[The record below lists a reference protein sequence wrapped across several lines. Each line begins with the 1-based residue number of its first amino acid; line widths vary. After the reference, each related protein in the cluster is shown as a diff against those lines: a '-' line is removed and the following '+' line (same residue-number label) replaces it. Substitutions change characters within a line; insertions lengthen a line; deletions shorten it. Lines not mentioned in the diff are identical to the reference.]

1 MSVQID
7 PTAEVPESAGES
19 LAANKLGIAGI
30 VFFVVAAAAPLVG
43 MTGAV
48 PVAIGLGNGAGAP
61 GAYLVAGIVLLLFS
75 VGYSTMSHEVS
86 NAGAFYAYVGRGLG
100 SVAGVG
106 SAFVSLVAY
115 LAVQLAIYGFFGSV
129 AASQLNDK
137 LGTNLS
143 WWVWCLIAWAVVTV
157 LSILQVDIGA
167 KVLGVLMGI
176 EVLSLFITALAVIFQ
191 GGGPDGLHLGASF
204 APSHIFAGGF
214 DGGAGIALA
223 FAFASFIGF
232 EATAI
237 YAEETKNPKR
247 AVPIAT
253 YTAIVL
259 IAALFAITS
268 WAIVSGIG
276 SAHPVDNVMKISDGL
291 NNPAE
296 VVYHVAREF
305 VGGWMATLMSWLVL
319 SSLFAGLLAFQ
330 NSAARYFFAL
340 GRARVLP
347 RALDRVNRHG
357 APVYGAVA
365 TSVVAGAVIVIF
377 AAAHKD
383 PFLNMFSWFSSMTVL
398 AILLVEALVSVAVI
412 VYFAKRA
419 QTHWWK
425 TLLAPILAIIGL
437 AMAFYLVMARFG
449 LLAGTVAKG
458 VDPTTQQFGLSALGW
473 FLVLLPVISL
483 AVGLIVGT
491 VRRNSEDADALADLV
506 S

>member
-1 MSVQID
+1 
-7 PTAEVPESAGES
+7 
-19 LAANKLGIAGI
+19 
-30 VFFVVAAAAPLVG
+30 
-43 MTGAV
+43 
-48 PVAIGLGNGAGAP
+48 
-61 GAYLVAGIVLLLFS
+61 
-75 VGYSTMSHEVS
+75 
-86 NAGAFYAYVGRGLG
+86 
-100 SVAGVG
+100 
-106 SAFVSLVAY
+106 
-115 LAVQLAIYGFFGSV
+115 
-129 AASQLNDK
+129 
-137 LGTNLS
+137 
-143 WWVWCLIAWAVVTV
+143 
-157 LSILQVDIGA
+157 
-167 KVLGVLMGI
+167 
-176 EVLSLFITALAVIFQ
+176 
-191 GGGPDGLHLGASF
+191 
-204 APSHIFAGGF
+204 
-214 DGGAGIALA
+214 
-223 FAFASFIGF
+223 
-232 EATAI
+232 
-237 YAEETKNPKR
+237 
-247 AVPIAT
+247 
-253 YTAIVL
+253 
-259 IAALFAITS
+259 
-268 WAIVSGIG
+268 
-276 SAHPVDNVMKISDGL
+276 
-291 NNPAE
+291 
-296 VVYHVAREF
+296 
-305 VGGWMATLMSWLVL
+305 MATLMSWLVL